1 LCMSYGSR
9 LGRGRS
15 CGYPWSVHCLCVS
28 ILTTTNNV
36 SVWQIAVRD
45 YKFGKGKHSSLT
57 KATYDAVGNKFRS
70 LWGQEAGWA
79 HSVLFTADLKA
90 FSERLVAKT
99 EVKEEV
105 KEIKT
110 EDGLPIEETAIKEE
124 KTLIK
129 GIKREAEE
137 DEEKLIETKHNI
149 VKKAKRRKKA
159 SY

>member
-1 LCMSYGSR
+1 MVSTLLFVFAR
-9 LGRGRS
+9 L
-15 CGYPWSVHCLCVS
+15 
-28 ILTTTNNV
+28 ITNNP

-57 KATYDAVGNKFRS
+57 KATYDAVANKFRS

-90 FSERLVAKT
+90 FSERLVAKIEVKDEVT
-99 EVKEEV
+99 EV
-105 KEIKT
+105 KT
-110 EDGLPIEETAIKEE
+110 EDGVTVTETIVEEDKS
-124 KTLIK
+124 LVK
-129 GIKREAEE
+129 GIKREADE
-137 DEEKLIETKHNI
+137 DEEKLVETKHNI

>member
-1 LCMSYGSR
+1 MADHL
-9 LGRGRS
+9 L
-15 CGYPWSVHCLCVS
+15 
-28 ILTTTNNV
+28 
-36 SVWQIAVRD
+36 VWQIAVRD
-45 YKFGKGKHSSLT
+45 YKFGKGKHASLT
-57 KATYDAVGNKFRS
+57 KATYDAVANKFRS

-110 EDGLPIEETAIKEE
+110 EDGEPVEETIVEE
-124 KTLIK
+124 DKTLVK
-129 GIKREAEE
+129 GIKREADE
-137 DEEKLIETKHNI
+137 DEQKLVEMKHNV
-149 VKKAKRRKKA
+149 VKKAKRREKA

>member
-1 LCMSYGSR
+1 
-9 LGRGRS
+9 
-15 CGYPWSVHCLCVS
+15 
-28 ILTTTNNV
+28 
-36 SVWQIAVRD
+36 
-45 YKFGKGKHSSLT
+45 
-57 KATYDAVGNKFRS
+57 
-70 LWGQEAGWA
+70 
-79 HSVLFTADLKA
+79 
-90 FSERLVAKT
+90 VAKT

>member
-1 LCMSYGSR
+1 M
-9 LGRGRS
+9 
-15 CGYPWSVHCLCVS
+15 VS
-28 ILTTTNNV
+28 TLLFVFTCTITNNT

-57 KATYDAVGNKFRS
+57 KATYDAVANKFRS

-90 FSERLVAKT
+90 FSERLVAKIEVKDEVT
-99 EVKEEV
+99 EV
-105 KEIKT
+105 KT
-110 EDGLPIEETAIKEE
+110 EDGVPIAETIVEED
-124 KTLIK
+124 KTLVK

-137 DEEKLIETKHNI
+137 DEQKLVETKHNI
-149 VKKAKRRKKA
+149 VKKAKRRKKT